1 MSDIN
6 YNECKLIRK
15 DILIKLKPECEVRRS
30 AIYYKEDIDNNKIQH
45 FEVLKV
51 AKNVTLVKVGD
62 IVGISWL
69 NCTSQFD
76 GIFDGNREKMGISD
90 EDQVEFILEM

>member
-1 MSDIN
+1 MGDVE
-6 YNECKLIRK
+6 YKDWKLIRK
-15 DILIKLKPECEVRRS
+15 DILIKLKPEHEVKKS

-51 AKNVTLVKVGD
+51 SDNVTLVKVGD

-76 GIFDGNREKMGISD
+76 GMFNGVREKMGISD
-90 EDQVEFILEM
+90 EDQVEFILEL